1 MCSALRWPRVLSQSA
16 ASRRY
21 ADVGSAPGR
30 HGSLGRRLQRVSDLA
45 GKMRTSRSAVSS
57 LERGEKLPNVLT
69 LEIAARSLNVPAW
82 LVLQLAEVKVFKSVQ
97 F

>member
-1 MCSALRWPRVLSQSA
+1 
-16 ASRRY
+16 
-21 ADVGSAPGR
+21 
-30 HGSLGRRLQRVSDLA
+30 
-45 GKMRTSRSAVSS
+45 MRTSRSAVSS